1 MTIAAFLLILI
12 SVFLHAGWN
21 LLLKEHK
28 PSLAFCFLLS
38 CCALLCMSPCI
49 ILCPL
54 PLMGLSW
61 KFWACLGGSI
71 VGELLYT
78 SSLAHG
84 YKLFDFSIFY
94 PLARALPVV
103 MLAIGSFFLPLGRER
118 PDTWALVGMAVLFF
132 GCLCMSSRSK
142 SSDTSRPAWQLWF
155 WVLIGATGTCLYTG
169 FDNGGTNLVKD
180 SGVVVWGLLPSC
192 AYFCLVEIG
201 LVVGNGLL
209 VLLLPEE
216 RKAFKEIFG
225 KTWTPLVAG
234 FFDALCYSLVLV
246 AYTKSTNAS
255 MVFAFRQLGL
265 PVGFLAGVIF
275 LHEKA
280 LPRKIVGLCCIVAG
294 LLISVL

>member
-1 MTIAAFLLILI
+1 M
-12 SVFLHAGWN
+12 
-21 LLLKEHK
+21 
-28 PSLAFCFLLS
+28 
-38 CCALLCMSPCI
+38 
-49 ILCPL
+49 
-54 PLMGLSW
+54 
-61 KFWACLGGSI
+61 
-71 VGELLYT
+71 
-78 SSLAHG
+78 
-84 YKLFDFSIFY
+84 
-94 PLARALPVV
+94 
-103 MLAIGSFFLPLGRER
+103 
-118 PDTWALVGMAVLFF
+118 
-132 GCLCMSSRSK
+132 
-142 SSDTSRPAWQLWF
+142 
-155 WVLIGATGTCLYTG
+155 LIGATGTCLYTG

-246 AYTKSTNAS
+246 AYTKATNAS

-280 LPRKIVGLCCIVAG
+280 MPRKIVGLCCIVVG